1 MPSVLTAIFVHCHV
15 SVLSSTPQLTPFE
28 RYETEIYLK
37 VLLGVREKGIG
48 IDEKMLDAFHHR
60 ANGCPQF
67 IEYILRWA
75 LDKDLIEYVESHNSM
90 SFKALDAHSDDDII
104 PLELSS
110 IVLAAFNNLSPILWD
125 ALKIA
130 SCIGYSFDADVY
142 NTLTGDLDFIPKIK
156 RLASSYDAFEKCDGN
171 RYKWKHQ
178 AVYEAVKSLL
188 INSQRQKI
196 HCMIVEVFERSVDT
210 DLCGEGKGDT
220 HRLLARHCSLAEKWD
235 SAFNQYMEAGKR
247 AEEIYNFTE
256 ATRMYEE
263 ALNMQ
268 DKMTPK
274 PLLRSQLL
282 PTVKLGNCL
291 RELARYEESE
301 KVLTECLAKT
311 ERTMAE
317 LDGDEQMYVHVLTSL
332 ATLYQNKSKYK
343 DAKELYE
350 RALPIARNIQES
362 RSSLWL
368 AGQVAGYAEILRKS
382 GDLESAEA
390 LHREALDIRNLAFEE
405 GSGTELEL
413 AISFTQLG
421 CTLFGLKRYSEAYSK
436 HRMALFS
443 RFKYLDFSHGL
454 VSESLNYC
462 AESLCSLDRG
472 CEGIPLAM
480 HAVKIRKVVFGT
492 SHPAYAH
499 ALSVLASC
507 YYAAGRS
514 CDARDF
520 LDECIDICETAF
532 PKNHANMIPN
542 LMNYGKVLRST
553 GDLRKARD
561 VFERAITIHQINFKE
576 GQRAAELEKCTQE
589 VSAINAEIVAEAE
602 ECKAKEKKSP
612 AELAIANSSQSVD
625 VLSKGSPI
633 IVVTDI
639 GRDVDDE
646 YCLVLLSALKRMHLL
661 NPIAVITTLAPEE
674 KRAHLARGVLDSLGM
689 PGVPVGVG
697 TAGGVV
703 EGVELEVYPA
713 DYARPCSCVVK
724 DGIQLMV
731 EGLRASPDKSVQL
744 LVIAAFTD
752 VATLMQKHEE
762 LFLQKVKELVVMG
775 GLKPFDDASEFVEP
789 DTAYNNNCDMEAA
802 SYVYQRCQELRIPT
816 LTISRYAAYGCPIAV
831 AVLESLCETEH
842 MVAHNIRTTSVTSI
856 NSLWKKVNYAEDDPR
871 REKLPARCDR
881 TWFCR
886 TFFGTDDTDKDSE
899 ESIWSLLENLN
910 MYDPL
915 ALMACVP
922 AFRETNFLWDTKYV
936 NGTPHSIAGVSQT
949 QNGIIDATGMS
960 DEMAAIFGLGFRNSM
975 QNICQ

>member
-1 MPSVLTAIFVHCHV
+1 M
-15 SVLSSTPQLTPFE
+15 
-28 RYETEIYLK
+28 
-37 VLLGVREKGIG
+37 
-48 IDEKMLDAFHHR
+48 
-60 ANGCPQF
+60 
-67 IEYILRWA
+67 
-75 LDKDLIEYVESHNSM
+75 
-90 SFKALDAHSDDDII
+90 
-104 PLELSS
+104 
-110 IVLAAFNNLSPILWD
+110 
-125 ALKIA
+125 
-130 SCIGYSFDADVY
+130 
-142 NTLTGDLDFIPKIK
+142 TGDLDFIPKIK
-156 RLASSYDAFEKCDGN
+156 RLASSYDAFEMCDGN

-196 HCMIVEVFERSVDT
+196 HSMIVEVFERSVDM
-210 DLCGEGKGDT
+210 DLGEVGKGDV
-220 HRLLARHCSLAEKWD
+220 HRLLARHCSLAQKWG

-263 ALNMQ
+263 ALSMQ
-268 DKMTPK
+268 GKMTPK
-274 PLLRSQLL
+274 PLLRSRLL
-282 PTVKLGNCL
+282 PTMKLGNCL

-301 KVLTECLAKT
+301 KVLTQCLAET
-311 ERTMAE
+311 ERAMAE

-350 RALPIARNIQES
+350 KALPIARNVQES

-368 AGQVAGYAEILRKS
+368 AGQIAGYAEILRKS
-382 GDLESAEA
+382 GDLPSAEA
-390 LHREALDIRNLAFEE
+390 LHREALDIRNLAAEE

-421 CTLFGLKRYSEAYSK
+421 CTLFGLKRFSEAYSK

-480 HAVKIRKVVFGT
+480 HAVKIRKIVFGT

-507 YYAAGRS
+507 YYASGRS

-520 LDECIDICETAF
+520 FHECIDICESAF

-589 VSAINAEIVAEAE
+589 VSEINVEIATETDQ
-602 ECKAKEKKSP
+602 CKATEKKSP
-612 AELAIANSSQSVD
+612 AELAIANSPQCMD
-625 VLSKGSPI
+625 IFSKGSPI
-633 IVVTDI
+633 IVVTDV

-661 NPIAVITTLAPEE
+661 NPIAIISTLAPQE

-697 TAGGVV
+697 SSGGVA
-703 EGVELEVYPA
+703 EGVELEVYSA

-724 DGIQLMV
+724 DGVQLMV

-744 LVIAAFTD
+744 LIIAALTD
-752 VATLMQKHEE
+752 VATVMQDYEE

-775 GLKPFDDASEFVEP
+775 GLKPLDDASEFVEP
-789 DTAYNNNCDMEAA
+789 DTAYNNNCDMKAA
-802 SYVYQRCQELRIPT
+802 SYVYRRCQELRIPT

-831 AVLESLCETEH
+831 SVLDSLCETEH
-842 MVAHNIRTTSVTSI
+842 MVAHNIKGVSVNSI
-856 NSLWKKVNYAEDDPR
+856 NSLWKKVNYPEDDPR

-886 TFFGTDDTDKDSE
+886 TFFGTDDTDKNAE
-899 ESIWSLLENLN
+899 ESIWGLLENLN

-922 AFRETNFLWDTKYV
+922 AYREANFLWDTKYV
-936 NGTPHSIAGVSQT
+936 NGTPHRIAGVSQA
-949 QNGIIDATGMS
+949 QNGIVDASSMS
-960 DEMAAIFGLGFRNSM
+960 DEMAALFTLGFRNSM
-975 QNICQ
+975 QGISQQ